1 MKSTLA
7 PSRVSFLTLVGYVY
21 LVALASLAHAAPLTS
36 WTSSVGTG
44 GSQLN
49 TNSPVLV
56 LTNGAQAIYAVSS
69 TSYNLAV
76 GDSIK
81 LSGGVTFTGMN
92 TTNTAD
98 QFRFGL
104 YDSNGQTGTNGWLG
118 YFASNAGPSGGDTS
132 SRLWERVNPNAAN
145 FYQNGANQATMAAF
159 VNASPSN
166 TAFASGTYTFSLT
179 YTRTASGM
187 SIAWNLIGTDI
198 NYSLSRTFNDTT
210 PQTFTFD
217 RIGLATL
224 GLGSSTQ
231 ANFSDLDLTYTPVP
245 EPAVA
250 SLLFAGLL
258 VFALRRRRSPQAWQP
273 PASPS

>member
-1 MKSTLA
+1 MKSNLP
-7 PSRVSFLTLVGYVY
+7 PSRVSFFTLVGSVY

-36 WTSSVGTG
+36 LTASVGTG
-44 GSQLN
+44 RSQLI
-49 TNSPVLV
+49 LV
-56 LTNGAQAIYAVSS
+56 LSGDAQAIYAVSS

-98 QFRFGL
+98 RFRFGL
-104 YDSNGQTGTNGWLG
+104 YDSNGQTGSNGWLG
-118 YFASNAGPSGGDTS
+118 YFASNAGPSGGGTS
-132 SRLWERVNPNAAN
+132 SHLWERVNPNAAN
-145 FYQNGANQATMAAF
+145 FYQNGPNQATMAAF

-166 TAFASGTYTFSLT
+166 TAFASGTYTFSLS
-179 YTRTASGM
+179 YTRTAIGL

-198 NYSLSRTFNDTT
+198 NYSLSRTSSDTT

-231 ANFSDLDLTYTPVP
+231 ANFSNLDLTYTSVP

-250 SLLFAGLL
+250 TLLL
-258 VFALRRRRSPQAWQP
+258 VFALRQRPSPQA
-273 PASPS
+273 